1 MKMKN
6 MEIFNHDSYIDVT
19 HKVNS
24 IELDNWINH
33 LKYVEGELINLVNL
47 CKEGLSI
54 NLGNETILERFQKKM
69 EENEILLNALQK
81 YSISRLN
88 IIECEDTQCDM
99 VYITEHE
106 TYRRSYVYHLD
117 KYGRLKDEFFDKIQ
131 RKFAQLKTR

>member
-69 EENEILLNALQK
+69 EENEILMNALQK

>member
-33 LKYVEGELINLVNL
+33 LMYVEGELINLENL

-69 EENEILLNALQK
+69 EENEILMNALQK

>member
-1 MKMKN
+1 MKN

-69 EENEILLNALQK
+69 EENEILMNALQK

>member
-1 MKMKN
+1 

-69 EENEILLNALQK
+69 EENEILMNALQK